1 MSYLAQSLAGNQYY
15 LTLSAIYN
23 TEGYFWLQVTEY
35 PIDRV
40 FYSNITREPEIRLA
54 LIQQLKLS
62 CPVLSGLQE
71 NRDSSSESFFT
82 WPCSKPENWQ
92 QRE

>member
-40 FYSNITREPEIRLA
+40 FI
-54 LIQQLKLS
+54 LI
-62 CPVLSGLQE
+62 
-71 NRDSSSESFFT
+71 
-82 WPCSKPENWQ
+82 
-92 QRE
+92 